1 MKINRTRLHPLYDQY
16 SNDENR
22 LTHALLHTI
31 GSSQSLF
38 SRFLK
43 DIVGISSFSARETYE
58 ISTQKVPFQH
68 GDNDAKDIESI
79 PDAWIV
85 DGSSKLAIAIEV
97 KDKKNS
103 LRLNQLRGHANR
115 IIDYQHQ
122 YLLAITPDLSE
133 PDKIEELKRKERT
146 KLNIVWRSW
155 DEVYRWL
162 MELAGKRVTR
172 NEKES
177 FLVSSMQEYLERRRE
192 VLGFQG
198 IHFRSVFNVSEA
210 KDILNAE
217 MEELK
222 PTIQTLYKDLGKRRP
237 AITTFSQESVWDCF
251 GSEEGFNADL
261 HLTLGIHEK
270 SHHIALTVPNSA
282 KKVWPRLKKVFSDE
296 ANQEQ
301 LFSILKSLRNE
312 VPHLF
317 IEFNQRHFVARK
329 FGVIDGYMEFDI
341 DTLGAPFRKKDSK
354 AKEFPVWLPAIK
366 AAVVNKKR
374 INGQVMFKSKFFF
387 NETKG
392 IDKPQFIETA
402 KRTIKAFKPLYDF
415 LRKPTRVT
423 KLRL

>member
-1 MKINRTRLHPLYDQY
+1 MNIKKDRLNSLYDQY
-16 SNDENR
+16 SNQENR

-43 DIVGISSFSARETYE
+43 DIVVVSSFSARETYE
-58 ISTQKVPFQH
+58 ISTQKVPFSH

-85 DGSSKLAIAIEV
+85 DGSSKLGIAIEV

-115 IIDYQHQ
+115 IADYQHQ

-146 KLNIVWRSW
+146 KLNVVWRSW
-155 DEVYRWL
+155 DEIYRWL

-177 FLVSSMQEYLERRRE
+177 FIVASMKEYLERRSE

-198 IHFRSVFNVSEA
+198 IKFPDGFNVLEA
-210 KDILNAE
+210 KTSLNEE

-222 PTIQTLYKDLGKRRP
+222 PTIGRVYKDLVRRRP

-251 GSEEGFNADL
+251 GSEKGFTADL
-261 HLTLGIHEK
+261 HVTLAINEK
-270 SHHIALTVPNSA
+270 SHDISLTVPNSA
-282 KKVWPRLKKVFSDE
+282 RKAWSRLKTVFSDQRYE
-296 ANQEQ
+296 SQ
-301 LFSILKSLRNE
+301 LFSILSRLRKE
-312 VPHLF
+312 IPHLF
-317 IEFNQRHFVARK
+317 IEFNQRHFVTQKIGIR
-329 FGVIDGYMEFDI
+329 DGYMEFDI
-341 DTLGAPFRKKDSK
+341 DTLGSPFRTQESK
-354 AKEFPVWLPAIK
+354 AKEFPVWKSAIRD
-366 AAVVNKKR
+366 AILNKKR
-374 INGQVMFKSKFFF
+374 INGQVMFKSRFFLT
-387 NETKG
+387 ETKG
-392 IDKPQFIETA
+392 IDKSQFIETA

-415 LRKPTRVT
+415 LRKSP
-423 KLRL
+423 

>member
-31 GSSQSLF
+31 GSSQLLF

-177 FLVSSMQEYLERRRE
+177 FLVSSMQEYLERRSK
-192 VLGFQG
+192 VLGFRG
-198 IHFRSVFNVSEA
+198 IKFPHGFNVLEA
-210 KDILNAE
+210 KTILNAE
-217 MEELK
+217 MVELK
-222 PTIQTLYKDLGKRRP
+222 SNVTELYKNLDKRRP
-237 AITTFSQESVWDCF
+237 AITTFSQEAVWDCF
-251 GSEEGFNADL
+251 GSEKGFTADL
-261 HLTLGIHEK
+261 HVTLAINEK
-270 SHHIALTVPNSA
+270 SHDISLTVPNSA
-282 KKVWPRLKKVFSDE
+282 RNAWSRLKAVFSDE
-296 ANQEQ
+296 RYESR
-301 LFSILKSLRNE
+301 LFSILSRLRKE
-312 VPHLF
+312 IPHLF
-317 IEFNQRHFVARK
+317 IEFNQRHFIAQK
-329 FGVIDGYMEFDI
+329 LGVRDGYMEFDI
-341 DTLGAPFRKKDSK
+341 DTLGAPFRNRESK
-354 AKEFPVWLPAIK
+354 TKEFPIWRSAIRD
-366 AAVVNKKR
+366 AIVNKKR
-374 INGQVMFKSKFFF
+374 INGQVMFKSRFFLA
-387 NETKG
+387 ETKG
-392 IDKPQFIETA
+392 IDKPKFIETA
-402 KRTIKAFKPLYDF
+402 KDTIKAFKPLYDF
-415 LRKPTRVT
+415 LRKST
-423 KLRL
+423 